1 MAGYTTG
8 FLKSMAERM
17 REMPEVEPAERIHS
31 KQESIS
37 FLAKEISG
45 MQKRGYTLDQIS
57 EFLRGGGMDIATP
70 TLKSYLQRAK
80 QKRAPTKTPTGK
92 TKDAKPAVAPVE
104 RPKGAFMAADDT
116 QEI

>member
-1 MAGYTTG
+1 
-8 FLKSMAERM
+8 
-17 REMPEVEPAERIHS
+17 
-31 KQESIS
+31 
-37 FLAKEISG
+37 
-45 MQKRGYTLDQIS
+45 
-57 EFLRGGGMDIATP
+57 MDIATP